1 MPRGRPG
8 LKVLGT
14 AGALAGALGGAEGL
28 WGGAAGIWGPAA
40 RVAAQD
46 DGLRPPQTDQVA
58 DFTAEELAE
67 IFGASGA
74 AADPI
79 LPVIAPRL
87 RRSRRNATSSLDASV
102 AAGQADGG
110 EGGAE
115 DGAAGGDNDVLPAA
129 LLNRTDEEL
138 LDIFGGSADLL
149 PLQDLPVNELQ
160 FPLHGN
166 ALAAAGEVDEEGGG
180 ERGARERAVGDVL
193 PAAARL
199 PAAPPAAR
207 RPSRNRNRPF
217 RNRNGAPPP
226 AANEFVPCTSHD
238 ACQSAA
244 GSGCF
249 CSKAAGFANAP
260 GYCACYVP
268 AGRPGAAAAHV
279 SRPAPPDINVL
290 SMDVHGLA
298 DPARSHHAM
307 LDLVDRATSVAAL
320 ATALGS
326 GLGDLGHAFTT
337 TQATSTTRG
346 QRGRRPPTEGAVAEA
361 VANGTSQAVE
371 AARREVRDAVR
382 ADTGVLGGLVSGVVE
397 GLMRGRRR
405 GRQEDALGG
414 APANASAGHE

>member
-1 MPRGRPG
+1 M
-8 LKVLGT
+8 
-14 AGALAGALGGAEGL
+14 
-28 WGGAAGIWGPAA
+28 
-40 RVAAQD
+40 
-46 DGLRPPQTDQVA
+46 
-58 DFTAEELAE
+58 
-67 IFGASGA
+67 
-74 AADPI
+74 
-79 LPVIAPRL
+79 
-87 RRSRRNATSSLDASV
+87 
-102 AAGQADGG
+102 
-110 EGGAE
+110 
-115 DGAAGGDNDVLPAA
+115 
-129 LLNRTDEEL
+129 
-138 LDIFGGSADLL
+138 
-149 PLQDLPVNELQ
+149 
-160 FPLHGN
+160 
-166 ALAAAGEVDEEGGG
+166 
-180 ERGARERAVGDVL
+180 L

-199 PAAPPAAR
+199 PAAPPAVR

-217 RNRNGAPPP
+217 RNRNRAPPP

-268 AGRPGAAAAHV
+268 AGRPGAAAADV

-307 LDLVDRATSVAAL
+307 LDLVDRATSVATL
-320 ATALGS
+320 TTALGS

-346 QRGRRPPTEGAVAEA
+346 QRARRPPTEGAVAEA

-397 GLMRGRRR
+397 GLLRGRRR